1 MKKTIPIML
10 VFLVIVFCVVPTT
23 ALAANST
30 EDDTYFTQEEFDI
43 LNPIYAEYEE
53 NLNTRATGLITKKN
67 LSIAKDGTK
76 LVIKGYTYGSDE
88 VVKCGFKEVIVQRR
102 STSSASWSDYKTYK
116 DLYSE
121 STKYTLSKSL
131 TVATGYQYRVTAIHY
146 AKKSLLST
154 QKIEV
159 ATGYLTF

>member
-1 MKKTIPIML
+1 MKKIISIML
-10 VFLVIVFCVVPTT
+10 IVGALVTCVIPTT
-23 ALAANST
+23 AFAGNNT
-30 EDDTYFTQEEFDI
+30 NDDAYFTQEEFEA

-53 NLNTRATGLITKKN
+53 SLNTRSTGLIIKKS
-67 LSIAKDGTK
+67 LAIAKDGTK

-88 VVKCGFKEVIVQRR
+88 VIKCGFKEVVVQRR
-102 STSSASWSDYKTYK
+102 ANSSASWSYYKTYK

-121 STKYTLSKSL
+121 STKYTLNKSL

-159 ATGYLTF
+159 VTGYLTF